1 MPAANIDKAT
11 KEANQLRRKWTAGVR
26 PASHLSDLAS
36 RNGVLVFLLQLD
48 NRLSGVFIR
57 RTRQPEGIIVVNTT
71 GKNLVHQR
79 FTLAHELGHWLLHTD
94 EDMIVD
100 VIDRNDRD
108 PRETEANVFAAQFL
122 VPKEELR
129 KELQS
134 YEVRADVVTDRL
146 VVELAQ
152 AFGVSHV
159 VIMWR
164 LKEVGG
170 LRQKDVEAR
179 INKTDWPLVWQQHA
193 PIAYEKII
201 RQNEPVSWDSKGVS
215 PATAQQLSR
224 LPKRYRE
231 MAFEAFQRRLIT
243 AGKLADILGLP
254 SKELVLNELAPLI
267 DLDQR
272 EADLE
277 LENALRS
284 LSEKVDD

>member
-1 MPAANIDKAT
+1 MPSADIDKAV
-11 KEANQLRRKWTAGVR
+11 KIAEDLRKKWVAGGR
-26 PASHLSDLAS
+26 PASLLFDLAS
-36 RNGVLVFLLQLD
+36 RNGILVFRLPLD
-48 NRLSGVFIR
+48 SRLSGAFIR
-57 RTRQPEGIIVVNTT
+57 RRRHTEGIIVVNTT
-71 GKNLVHQR
+71 DKNLVHQR
-79 FTLAHELGHWLLHTD
+79 FTLAHELGHWKLHTD
-94 EDMIVD
+94 EDVIVD
-100 VIDRNDRD
+100 VADRD
-108 PRETEANVFAAQFL
+108 HKNPRETEANVFAAQFL

-193 PIAYEKII
+193 PRAYEKII
-201 RQNEPVSWDSKGVS
+201 RQNEPVGWDSKGVS